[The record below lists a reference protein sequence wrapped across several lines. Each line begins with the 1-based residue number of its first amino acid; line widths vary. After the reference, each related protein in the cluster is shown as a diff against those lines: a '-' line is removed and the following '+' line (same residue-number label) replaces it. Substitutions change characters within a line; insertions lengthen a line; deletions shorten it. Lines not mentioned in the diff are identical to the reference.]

1 MKILLFIFVY
11 FFIGFVICLVDSVRT
26 CQNYNSDE
34 LCVMCLL
41 WIILLPGYL
50 VYLFCKKLT
59 SIHNAMATKICEW
72 IKAKNERRLNQG

>member
-11 FFIGFVICLVDSVRT
+11 LFIGFVICLVDSVRT
-26 CQNYNSDE
+26 CSKCDSEE
-34 LCVMCLL
+34 LCLMCLL
-41 WIILLPGYL
+41 WIIVLPVYL

-59 SIHNAMATKICEW
+59 SVNNAMATKICEW